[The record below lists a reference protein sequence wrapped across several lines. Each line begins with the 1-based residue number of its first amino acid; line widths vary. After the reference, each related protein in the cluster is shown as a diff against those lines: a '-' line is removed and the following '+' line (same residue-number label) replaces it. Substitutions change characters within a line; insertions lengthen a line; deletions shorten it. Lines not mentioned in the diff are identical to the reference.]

1 MSSRTSSRT
10 LSRPPACA
18 SSVRASLALVLVAAL
33 TVLSLPSATA
43 SSPSALPGP
52 IPSAVRAEGW
62 ADDALTPDDGGVL
75 FGASVSDDGFGST
88 AAALTAFERRIGRKL
103 DVHRWYSLWD
113 QDLTGG
119 PVAQDV
125 ARGRTPVLSIST
137 KRASGTAVTWAE
149 VASGSQDARIRA
161 LAGQVR
167 ALEAPLFLTFQHE
180 PEYAGYGTPAE
191 YRAAWRRFVDV
202 FRAEGVSNV
211 VWTWIL
217 APTPFAANPS
227 TATADE
233 LYPGDDVVDWVGLDA
248 YNWFGCRG
256 SDGPQQWRSMADS
269 AARARAFAVAHG
281 KRLMLAEYG
290 SVEDPADPTRKAA
303 WLTAAMDTFL
313 GWPEVGAVLYFD
325 HDGSCPWWVDSS
337 QQSLAAFTA
346 AGERSG
352 ARTRTSAWL
361 DPSATFGAAPLAVTF
376 SGARSYAARLP
387 AGQGIASWRL
397 DFGDGTAAATGT
409 GQLPQA
415 WGHTYAAGE
424 YDARLTVTTT
434 SGGAATDTVRITAA
448 AAPTTKMEAK
458 NVTTT
463 TADLY
468 AYADLQG
475 YAGTVRFEWGTTTS
489 YGNVGAPIAVPAVS
503 YVKTVSQPISDLRQG
518 TTYDLRVTSTSPAGT
533 TVTTGSFQTAGPPT
547 SSRRW
552 TSSST
557 TTSTT
562 FNAQVHPHRLATSAW
577 IEWGTTTS
585 PGRRTATA
593 SVPALTYEKT
603 VSSGVI
609 TGLTPGATY
618 YYRVVAQ
625 NSAGTYRSP
634 VQSTTLSR

>member
-10 LSRPPACA
+10 SSRMSSRAPSTSGALA
-18 SSVRASLALVLVAAL
+18 RRVSSVRAWLALVLAAAL
-33 TVLSLPSATA
+33 TALSVPSATA
-43 SSPSALPGP
+43 TSAGARPAGVPSG
-52 IPSAVRAEGW
+52 IRAEGW
-62 ADDALTPDDGGVL
+62 ADDALSPDGGVL

-88 AAALTAFERRIGRKL
+88 AAALTAFERRLGRKL

-137 KRASGTAVTWAE
+137 KRASGTAITWAE
-149 VASGSQDARIRA
+149 VASGSQDSRIRA

-217 APTPFAANPS
+217 APTPFATNPS

-256 SDGPQQWRSMADS
+256 SAGPQQWRSMADS
-269 AARARAFAVAHG
+269 AARARAFAIAHG
-281 KRLMLAEYG
+281 KRLMLAEHG
-290 SVEDPADPTRKAA
+290 SVEDPADPARKAA

-313 GWPEVGAVLYFD
+313 SWPEVGAVLYFH

-337 QQSLAAFTA
+337 QPSLAAFTA

-352 ARTRTSAWL
+352 ARTRSSAWL
-361 DPSATFGAAPLAVTF
+361 DPSTTFGAAPLAVTF
-376 SGARSYAARLP
+376 SGARSYAAGLP
-387 AGQGIASWRL
+387 AGQGS
-397 DFGDGTAAATGT
+397 
-409 GQLPQA
+409 
-415 WGHTYAAGE
+415 
-424 YDARLTVTTT
+424 
-434 SGGAATDTVRITAA
+434 
-448 AAPTTKMEAK
+448 
-458 NVTTT
+458 TT

-468 AYADLQG
+468 AYADLHG

-489 YGNVGAPIAVPAVS
+489 YGNAGAPIAVPAVS
-503 YVKTVSQPISDLRQG
+503 YVKTVSQPVSGLRPG
-518 TTYDLRVTSTSPAGT
+518 TTYYLRATSTSPAGT
-533 TVTTGSFQTAGPPT
+533 TVTTASFQTAGPPT
-547 SSRRW
+547 SSRQW

-562 FNAQVHPHRLATSAW
+562 VNAQVHPHRLATSAW

-585 PGRRTATA
+585 LGRRTATV
-593 SVPALTYEKT
+593 SLPALTYEKT
-603 VSSGVI
+603 VSSGAL
-609 TGLTPGATY
+609 TGLTPGTTY

-634 VQSTTLSR
+634 VQSKTLSR